1 MNVQKLLDETVTE
14 RISQIIQAIDPE
26 VSKQFQEEETAILES
41 LDQETRDKFET
52 LIDTLADREGEQN
65 LAIYKAAFLDG
76 LWLGHKAF

>member
-26 VSKQFQEEETAILES
+26 VSKQLQEEETAILES
-41 LDQETRDKFET
+41 LDRETRDKFEA

>member
-26 VSKQFQEEETAILES
+26 VSKQFQEEEAAILES
-41 LDQETRDKFET
+41 LDQETRAKFEA
-52 LIDTLADREGEQN
+52 LIDSLADREAEQN
-65 LAIYKAAFLDG
+65 LAIYKVAFLDG

>member
-1 MNVQKLLDETVTE
+1 MNVQKLLDENVTE

-26 VSKQFQEEETAILES
+26 VSKQLQEEETAILES
-41 LDQETRDKFET
+41 LDRETRDKFEA

>member
-26 VSKQFQEEETAILES
+26 VSKQFQEEEAAILES
-41 LDQETRDKFET
+41 LDQETRAKFEV
-52 LIDTLADREGEQN
+52 LIDTLADREAEQN
-65 LAIYKAAFLDG
+65 LAIYKVAFLDG